1 MTNSNAEIED
11 ADCIFVIGSNTTENH
26 PVLGTKMARAHRKG
40 ATLIVADPRR
50 IPLCDEADLY
60 LPVQPGTNIALI
72 HAMCHVI
79 LKEGL
84 EDRAFIEERTE
95 GIEFLEELLVKY
107 SPEYVE
113 PICGVPAE
121 DIRKAARLFASAGA
135 AGIYYAMGITQH
147 SRGTNGV
154 MALSNLALLTGNIG
168 KYGAGINP
176 LRGQN
181 NVQGAC
187 DMGCLPSDLP
197 GYQKVIKPAVIS
209 QFEDAWHRPLSDK
222 VGKTLSEMLN
232 GCTDG
237 SMRML
242 YVFGENPAVSDPDTN
257 HVEHALESC
266 EFLVVQ
272 DLFMTETAE
281 FADVILP
288 AASFAEKDGT
298 FTNTERRVQRVR
310 KVISPQNNARAD
322 WQIFMELLWR
332 LGIETK
338 YKHPQEIFAEIA
350 SVTPSYRGITYSRI
364 DEEGI
369 QWPCPDADH
378 PGTPI
383 LHTQAIARGRGLF
396 VDMEY
401 EDPFEMADD
410 EYPYILT
417 TGRILYH
424 YHTRTMTGRTQAMNE
439 IAGEAYV
446 EMHPILASRFE
457 LKDGEMVQICSRR
470 GCIEVAVR
478 ITDRIEEEVL
488 FIPFH
493 FAKGANVL
501 TNTALDPIAKIPELK
516 VAAVSIHKI
525 GEQDEERVRKYS

>member
-1 MTNSNAEIED
+1 MTNTNAEIED
-11 ADCIFVIGSNTTENH
+11 SDCIFVIGSNTTENH

-50 IPLCDEADLY
+50 IPLCDEADMY
-60 LPVQPGTNIALI
+60 LPVRPGTNIALI

-84 EDRAFIEERTE
+84 EDKAFIEEKTE
-95 GIEFLEELLVKY
+95 GLEFLEEVLEKY
-107 SPEYVE
+107 TPEYVE

-121 DIRKAARLFASAGA
+121 DIRKAARLFAKANA

-154 MALSNLALLTGNIG
+154 MALSNLALMTGNVG

-187 DMGCLPSDLP
+187 DMGCLPADLP
-197 GYQKVIKPAVIS
+197 GYQKVIKPGVIDK
-209 QFEDAWHRPLSDK
+209 FEQAWHRPLSNK
-222 VGKTLSEMLN
+222 VGRTLPEMLQ
-232 GCTDG
+232 GAADG
-237 SMRML
+237 SVRML
-242 YVFGENPAVSDPDTN
+242 YIFGENPAVSDPDTT
-257 HVEHALESC
+257 HVEHALEAC
-266 EFLVVQ
+266 EFMVVQ
-272 DLFMTETAE
+272 DIFMNETAA
-281 FADVILP
+281 FADVVLP

-298 FTNTERRVQRVR
+298 FTNTERRIQRVR
-310 KVISPQNNARAD
+310 KVIEPQGSAKAD

-332 LGIETK
+332 MGIETK
-338 YKHPQEIFAEIA
+338 YKHPKEIMEEIA
-350 SVTPSYRGITYSRI
+350 DITPSYAGIDYTRI
-364 DEEGI
+364 DDEGI
-369 QWPCPDADH
+369 QWPCPDKEH

-383 LHTQAIARGRGLF
+383 LHEKAIARGRGLF

-410 EYPYILT
+410 EYPYIMT
-417 TGRILYH
+417 TGRVLYH
-424 YHTRTMTGRTQAMNE
+424 YHTRTMTGKTEANNE

-446 EMHPILASRFE
+446 EINPILASRYDIA
-457 LKDGEMVQICSRR
+457 DGEIVELSSRR
-470 GCIEVAVR
+470 GSIDIKAR

-493 FAKGANVL
+493 FSNAANIL
-501 TNTALDPIAKIPELK
+501 THTALDPIAKIPEIK
-516 VAAVSIHKI
+516 VAAVRLAKKGVSH
-525 GEQDEERVRKYS
+525 E